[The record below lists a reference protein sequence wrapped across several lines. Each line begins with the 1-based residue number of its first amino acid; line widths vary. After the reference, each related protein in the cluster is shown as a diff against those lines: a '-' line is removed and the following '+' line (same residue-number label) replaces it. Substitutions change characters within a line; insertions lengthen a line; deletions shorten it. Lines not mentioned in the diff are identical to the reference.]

1 MPASTA
7 TLSQKDEQGM
17 NKLPGGGIRDENA
30 RSGRD
35 WNQRIESF
43 DDSVMFSEHV
53 QDGTEMDL
61 PDVTEAQDGE

>member
-1 MPASTA
+1 
-7 TLSQKDEQGM
+7 M

-43 DDSVMFSEHV
+43 DDSVIFSEHV